1 MPLDKQQDENNSER
15 KDLSNLVTDQQLMQL
30 AGKLGNNWQSL
41 AIEHLGFQGNEVEN
55 FYSDGINNQNRAF
68 KMLRAWKCRE
78 KCLTVISLIH
88 ILDRAN
94 IDPDAWAF
102 LDHNGNNFN
111 DLRCKCCQEIMNCHC
126 KCNLAE
132 EMTFSNP
139 NDDGYNVH
147 IKVTIAK
154 ALKAQKVAG
163 KDMDNL
169 FKEIFET
176 KIGLHL
182 RFLEIVNSM
191 ESNLLKIARGCI
203 EFRLQALSYAAL
215 LNLSLQFVKGGS
227 EGIKQLRPLHQKLR
241 DAMGDELSPGNITT
255 VKLSFTNYFE
265 GGSYRSALEF
275 FCGGFA
281 IDDMLPIIKKRL
293 QFQNIDYL
301 CIDMRTAPQTTLS
314 DLRREFVKHR
324 RRKLHEL
331 ERKVL
336 KEKALSKSDY
346 KLISKLIH
354 NILNKPDKGH
364 GQELRKDEVKDL
376 PGNKVKKVK
385 EKERYRE
392 KQRGKSEKSKTRK
405 REKVSKD
412 LVTSGKR
419 VKVMEGLESPGI
431 KMERIQELEIPGKK
445 MMKIW
450 DVKPAATE
458 MKKVQELK
466 IPGIETHKLEPS
478 VEKMHTSD
486 PHAQKLET
494 SLNYEP
500 PLKPKN
506 ISKDTKQFVGKA
518 SQKISSPTMRKK
530 EARQPKPKKESK
542 QTKDSNQKGNKVKKV
557 NEKEKCQEKQR
568 GKSEKSKTRKREKVS
583 KDLTAS
589 RVKVMEGLESPG
601 IKMERI
607 QELEIPGKKMM
618 KILDVKPAATEL
630 KKVQELEIPGIE
642 THKLEPSV
650 EKMHTSDPHAQ
661 KLETSLNYEPPLK
674 PKNISKDTK
683 QFVGKASQKI
693 SSPTMR
699 KKEARQPKPKK
710 ESKQT
715 KDSNQKGQ
723 IDFGQEA
730 STSKMKEHIYVKKK
744 TDKKQPTD
752 LDSIVTTQQ
761 FKRLAGNLGNHWKNL
776 ATGLGISKTVLQRM
790 ERDKTGLKD
799 RALKMLMAWRKQGKC
814 SPTIRNLIDAL
825 NKGNICS
832 DSWRF
837 LIHKIDALKEK
848 QTKTF
853 EVVIRGKL
861 KYKPKKCYGCSKQL
875 LDAENSDLILKTQD
889 VRTYYGP
896 CRQRHLAFQ
905 PSNVYFHLLEKCV
918 QKKYGLFNLHKFII
932 PNTVM
937 ACLTS
942 KQLTT
947 LKVMNII
954 QDAEGPKPKIK
965 MEEIDFSQTK
975 PAQ

>member
-1 MPLDKQQDENNSER
+1 
-15 KDLSNLVTDQQLMQL
+15 
-30 AGKLGNNWQSL
+30 
-41 AIEHLGFQGNEVEN
+41 
-55 FYSDGINNQNRAF
+55 
-68 KMLRAWKCRE
+68 
-78 KCLTVISLIH
+78 
-88 ILDRAN
+88 
-94 IDPDAWAF
+94 
-102 LDHNGNNFN
+102 
-111 DLRCKCCQEIMNCHC
+111 
-126 KCNLAE
+126 
-132 EMTFSNP
+132 
-139 NDDGYNVH
+139 
-147 IKVTIAK
+147 
-154 ALKAQKVAG
+154 
-163 KDMDNL
+163 MDNL

-176 KIGLHL
+176 KVGLRL

-227 EGIKQLRPLHQKLR
+227 EGIKQLPPLHQKLR
-241 DAMGDELSPGNITT
+241 DTMGEELSSGNITT
-255 VKLSFTNYFE
+255 ANLSFTNYFE

-314 DLRREFVKHR
+314 DLRGEFVKHR
-324 RRKLHEL
+324 HRKLHEL

-336 KEKALSKSDY
+336 KEKTLSKSDY

-354 NILNKPDKGH
+354 NILNKSDKGH
-364 GQELRKDEVKDL
+364 GQELRKDEVKAL
-376 PGNKVKKVK
+376 PGNKVKKVIEK
-385 EKERYRE
+385 EKCQE
-392 KQRGKSEKSKTRK
+392 KQRGKNEKSKTRK

-412 LVTSGKR
+412 LTASGKR

-431 KMERIQELEIPGKK
+431 KVERIQELETPGKK
-445 MMKIW
+445 MMQVLDFKL
-450 DVKPAATE
+450 ATME
-458 MKKVQELK
+458 MKKVQELGF
-466 IPGIETHKLEPS
+466 PGIETHKLEPS

-500 PLKPKN
+500 SLKPKN
-506 ISKDTKQFVGKA
+506 ISEDTKQFMEKA

-530 EARQPKPKKESK
+530 EARQLKPKKESK
-542 QTKDSNQKGNKVKKV
+542 QTKDRNRKGNKVKKV
-557 NEKEKCQEKQR
+557 IEKEKCQEKQR
-568 GKSEKSKTRKREKVS
+568 GKSEKSKTQKREKVS

-589 RVKVMEGLESPG
+589 GKRVKVMEGLESPG
-601 IKMERI
+601 IKVERI
-607 QELEIPGKKMM
+607 QELETPGKKMM
-618 KILDVKPAATEL
+618 KILDFKPVTMEM
-630 KKVQELEIPGIE
+630 KKVQELGFPGIV

-661 KLETSLNYEPPLK
+661 KLETSFNYEPPLK
-674 PKNISKDTK
+674 PKNISEDTK
-683 QFVGKASQKI
+683 QFMEKASQKI

-699 KKEARQPKPKK
+699 KKEARQLKPKK

-715 KDSNQKGQ
+715 KDRNQKGQ

-744 TDKKQPTD
+744 TDRKQPTD
-752 LDSIVTTQQ
+752 LDSIVTIQQ
-761 FKRLAGNLGNHWKNL
+761 LKRLAGNLGNEWKNL
-776 ATGLGISKTVLQRM
+776 ATEGLGISKTVLQRM
-790 ERDKTGLKD
+790 ERDKTGPKD
-799 RALKMLMAWRKQGKC
+799 RALGMLMAWRKQGKC
-814 SPTIRNLIDAL
+814 NPTIRNLIDAL
-825 NKGNICS
+825 NKGNISS

-837 LIHKIDALKEK
+837 LIHKIDTLKEK

-861 KYKPKKCYGCSKQL
+861 KKKPKKCYGCSKQL
-875 LDAENSDLILKTQD
+875 LEEENSDLILKTQD

-896 CRQRHLAFQ
+896 CQQRHLAFQ
-905 PSNVYFHLLEKCV
+905 ASNVYFHLLEKCV
-918 QKKYGLFNLHKFII
+918 QKKYGLFNLHKFIV
-932 PNTVM
+932 PNSVM

-947 LKVMNII
+947 LQGMNII
-954 QDAEGPKPKIK
+954 QDAGGPKPKTEK
-965 MEEIDFSQTK
+965 ID
-975 PAQ
+975 